1 MRFLKELMRFPEQLT
16 RFLKELMRFLKQLMR
31 FSKVLT
37 GFPEVAMRPL
47 KFGAWNPKE
56 AGGLGSFRQAP
67 SSCLTFG

>member
-1 MRFLKELMRFPEQLT
+1 MRFLKQLLHQLEQLL
-16 RFLKELMRFLKQLMR
+16 RFSKQLMR
-31 FSKVLT
+31 FSKVST